1 MFSNEL
7 LYFAP
12 CLSRIRRDI
21 SVEDDVIVSAPKK
34 AFNWNKL
41 MIQIH
46 HKLQLILQLL
56 ANTCFCVAAAKV
68 LRPGEAPDGDDDV
81 AKACMRGIGH
91 GSTWTGGR
99 FGEKVV
105 MGRIGSR
112 GGVWDGTLEGCCAGG
127 DELMFRTTDDRNKG
141 WLEVPSPEN
150 KRGHCQICWPCQQHV
165 VNVAQL
171 EDRLLSAPDINSL
184 QKRGAAIAQ
193 WIRLHLPSCHPGFE
207 SQAQHLSF
215 YQFKFELCHVEK
227 DKNKQK
233 EAGIGPFLTV
243 SRTIILF

>member
-1 MFSNEL
+1 
-7 LYFAP
+7 
-12 CLSRIRRDI
+12 
-21 SVEDDVIVSAPKK
+21 
-34 AFNWNKL
+34 

-81 AKACMRGIGH
+81 AKACMRGIGN

-99 FGEKVV
+99 FREKVV

-141 WLEVPSPEN
+141 
-150 KRGHCQICWPCQQHV
+150 
-165 VNVAQL
+165 
-171 EDRLLSAPDINSL
+171 
-184 QKRGAAIAQ
+184 
-193 WIRLHLPSCHPGFE
+193 
-207 SQAQHLSF
+207 
-215 YQFKFELCHVEK
+215 
-227 DKNKQK
+227 
-233 EAGIGPFLTV
+233 
-243 SRTIILF
+243 